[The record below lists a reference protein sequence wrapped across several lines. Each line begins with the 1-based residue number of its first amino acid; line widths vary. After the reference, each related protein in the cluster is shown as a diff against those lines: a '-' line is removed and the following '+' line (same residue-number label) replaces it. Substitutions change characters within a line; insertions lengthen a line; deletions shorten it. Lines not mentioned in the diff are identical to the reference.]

1 MNSPRIAQ
9 AFLLAL
15 VAIGGPAC
23 AATTTPPQSS
33 PNQQVSMTRPMLVF
47 FQLEQELSTAVSK
60 HDQGAT
66 DKLLSVDF
74 ELRPDSHPGEATTRA
89 EWLADGVAQSGSRFE
104 QLGVRDFGDVAI
116 ASFVMT
122 TKNGGGVETRSYVVD
137 AWKKQ
142 GDGWQLITRYQ
153 SKLPIAASR
162 EQDTAPTGKG

>member
-1 MNSPRIAQ
+1 MTSRRIAQ
-9 AFLLAL
+9 ALLLAL
-15 VAIGGPAC
+15 VALGGPAC
-23 AATTTPPQSS
+23 AAATPPQSS
-33 PNQQVSMTRPMLVF
+33 PEQQVSMTRSMLVF
-47 FQLEQELSTAVSK
+47 FQLEQELSRAVSK

-104 QLGVRDFGDVAI
+104 HLAVRDFGDVAI
-116 ASFVMT
+116 VSFVMT

-153 SKLPIAASR
+153 SKLPVAASR
-162 EQDTAPTGKG
+162 EQDTAPTGRG

>member
-1 MNSPRIAQ
+1 MKSPRIAQ

-15 VAIGGPAC
+15 IAIGGPAC
-23 AATTTPPQSS
+23 AATTPPQSS
-33 PNQQVSMTRPMLVF
+33 PNQQVSMTRSMLVF
-47 FQLEQELSTAVSK
+47 FQLEQDLSGAVSK

-89 EWLADGVAQSGSRFE
+89 EWLADGGSQSGSRFE
-104 QLGVRDFGDVAI
+104 HLGVRDFGDVAI
-116 ASFVMT
+116 VSFVMT
-122 TKNGGGVETRSYVVD
+122 TKNGADSETRSYVVD

-153 SKLPIAASR
+153 SKLPVATNPDEDR
-162 EQDTAPTGKG
+162 VPTGKG